1 MSNTKEMVRDSVA
14 KWLDLT
20 NKKIN
25 TIDVTAIPVTG
36 ANIKKDASYEQI
48 IAAVTDKTTGY
59 LRISR

>member
-1 MSNTKEMVRDSVA
+1 MSNTKEMVESSVV
-14 KWLDLT
+14 KWIDIT

-25 TIDVTAIPVTG
+25 TIDVTAIPVTN
-36 ANIKKDASYEQI
+36 ANIPKNASYEQI

>member
-25 TIDVTAIPVTG
+25 TIDVTAISVTG

-48 IAAVTDKTTGY
+48 IAAVTDKATGY